1 MGNPSVRVVKN
12 ETFIKN
18 LGNNEASY
26 AEKKV
31 NLALV
36 FISLNIIRSKQ
47 RNQRR
52 NK

>member
-18 LGNNEASY
+18 LGNNEATY

-31 NLALV
+31 DLAKV
-36 FISLNIIRSKQ
+36 IVSLI
-47 RNQRR
+47 
-52 NK
+52 